1 MNEDREKGFS
11 FSYSAPTE
19 EERKEVASI
28 RREYLP
34 IDKQDKIERI
44 KSLDKKVKRTPTAV
58 GISVGVIGTLVFGL
72 GMTMVLEWEMIFW
85 GVISGFLGAV
95 VITLAYPIRTLLYKR
110 NKEKYSKEIL
120 KLADEI
126 LEERK
131 N

>member
-1 MNEDREKGFS
+1 
-11 FSYSAPTE
+11 
-19 EERKEVASI
+19 
-28 RREYLP
+28 
-34 IDKQDKIERI
+34 
-44 KSLDKKVKRTPTAV
+44 
-58 GISVGVIGTLVFGL
+58 
-72 GMTMVLEWEMIFW
+72 MIFW

>member
-28 RREYLP
+28 QREYLP

-44 KSLDKKVKRTPTAV
+44 KSLDKKVKSTPMAV
-58 GISVGVIGTLVFGL
+58 GISIGVIGTLILGL
-72 GMTMVLEWEMIFW
+72 GMTMVLEWNMIFW